1 MKKLA
6 IIPARSGSRRIPRKN
21 IRDFC
26 GKPIIAYS
34 IEAALDSSLF
44 DRVMVSTDSEEIAE
58 IASRHG
64 AEVPFMRSEKTSN
77 DFSGIDAVIL
87 EVLKEYKARGVE
99 FDAFCCIMATA
110 PLLRA
115 ERLVEAYKLMVT
127 GNFDS
132 VIPVV
137 KFSYPVQRCLQITDR
152 KVSMV
157 NPENFSLRSQDL
169 PQRYHDSAQFYW
181 KLTASFMKKQKF
193 LADNSG
199 AIVLSELEAQDI
211 DNEEDWNLAEL
222 KYLSWKKKSQQENKV

>member
-6 IIPARSGSRRIPRKN
+6 IIPARAGSKRIPGKN

-34 IEAALDSSLF
+34 IEAAKETGLF
-44 DRVMVSTDSEEIAE
+44 DRVMVSTDSKEIAE
-58 IASRHG
+58 IAIKHG
-64 AEVPFMRSEKTSN
+64 AEIPFLRSEKTSN

-87 EVLKEYKARGVE
+87 EVLEEYKRSGIE
-99 FDAFCCIMATA
+99 FGAFCCIMATA
-110 PLLRA
+110 PLLRS
-115 ERLVEAYKLMVT
+115 ERITEAYNLMINE
-127 GNFDS
+127 NFDS

-137 KFSYPVQRCLQITDR
+137 KFSYPIQRCLQIAKN

-157 NPENFSLRSQDL
+157 DPTNFSARSQDL
-169 PQRYHDSAQFYW
+169 PQYYHDSAQFYW
-181 KLTASFMKKQKF
+181 KLTNRFLEKQRF

-211 DNEEDWNLAEL
+211 DSEEDWKLAEL
-222 KYLSWKKKSQQENKV
+222 KYLSRTKISNRN